1 MCNKAVDTCSFIYD
15 SAPDQLRLK
24 KCDKVVFKEPF
35 MNFMIKT
42 QEMCEKA
49 VDVCLPALTFVPDWF
64 ITNKMLEKRD
74 IVFSNND
81 IVFVNEDSDVTFFSD
96 MCLNTIYSHHI
107 NLGDD
112 NFDS

>member
-1 MCNKAVDTCSFIYD
+1 
-15 SAPDQLRLK
+15 
-24 KCDKVVFKEPF
+24 
-35 MNFMIKT
+35 
-42 QEMCEKA
+42 MCEKA

-64 ITNKMLEKRD
+64 ITNKMLEKRDD